1 MGSDGAALAISLS
14 LVYHIGSMPSVLA
27 FMPMYS
33 PKCAATRAPVSMEV
47 FSTIKDI
54 LRLGISSALMVC
66 IAVAGLHYFAPST
79 LGIAARAGNSKAIQ
93 MTVWAA
99 IVDYVR
105 RMTPLICLTM
115 ILDSIQGI
123 LSAEEEAM
131 ADEEGG
137 MAVKALEIEEKQMV
151 ARSTW
156 KELVAETKKI
166 GLIFLPMLL
175 VSTSQYLL
183 TSVSTMMVGHV
194 GKLYLS
200 GAVVSVSFTNVTGF
214 SVLYGMASALE
225 TLCGQAYGAK
235 QHKKLSSYMYGAMSQ
250 YLVFPLLASAVA
262 TLAFHIPVCW
272 AFVFKFRMGSDGA
285 ALAIGVSYWF
295 NAIFL
300 GLYAMYSPKCDD
312 TRARITME
320 AFRTIKD
327 FVRIGIPSALMVCLE
342 WWACEIIIFLAGVM
356 KNPQLETSVLSISIT
371 IAVLHS
377 FAPYSLSVAASVRVS
392 NELGAGNE
400 KAVRRTVWV
409 VLVLGIIEV
418 SIAVAVL
425 FSLRYDLG
433 RAFVSDN
440 QIVDYLRRMTPFI
453 CLKMFL
459 DSIQAI
465 LSGVARG
472 TGWQGR
478 GAYVNLGAYY
488 LVGIPVALLLGF
500 LVHLR
505 TKGLW
510 IGLLAGATVQGVLLA
525 IITSLTNW
533 KKEVQNTRERVVE

>member
-1 MGSDGAALAISLS
+1 
-14 LVYHIGSMPSVLA
+14 
-27 FMPMYS
+27 
-33 PKCAATRAPVSMEV
+33 
-47 FSTIKDI
+47 
-54 LRLGISSALMVC
+54 
-66 IAVAGLHYFAPST
+66 
-79 LGIAARAGNSKAIQ
+79 
-93 MTVWAA
+93 
-99 IVDYVR
+99 
-105 RMTPLICLTM
+105 
-115 ILDSIQGI
+115 
-123 LSAEEEAM
+123 M

-137 MAVKALEIEEKQMV
+137 MAVKTPENEGKQMV
-151 ARSTW
+151 AKSTW
-156 KELVAETKKI
+156 NEFVAETKKI
-166 GLIFLPMLL
+166 SLIFIPMLL

-200 GAVVSVSFTNVTGF
+200 GAVISVSFTNVTGF
-214 SVLYGMASALE
+214 SVLYGVASALE

-235 QHKKLSSYMYGAMSQ
+235 QHKKLSAYTYGAMISLLLLCIPIAILWIFMEKLLILIHQDPLIAHEAGKFSIRTIPALFPYAILQPLVRYLQSQ
-250 YLVFPLLASAVA
+250 SLVLPLLASSVA

-272 AFVFKFRMGSDGA
+272 AFVFKFHMGSNGA
-285 ALAIGVSYWF
+285 ALAIGLSYWF

-300 GLYAMYSPKCDD
+300 GLYAMYSPKCAE
-312 TRARITME
+312 TRAPFTME
-320 AFRTIKD
+320 AFSTIKV
-327 FVRIGIPSALMVCLE
+327 FLRIGIPSALMVCLE

-418 SIAVAVL
+418 SIAAAVL
-425 FSLRYDLG
+425 LSLRHDLG

-472 TGWQGR
+472 TGWQGL

-510 IGLLAGATVQGVLLA
+510 IGLLSGALVQGVLLA
-525 IITSLTNW
+525 IITSLTDW
-533 KKEVQNTRERVVE
+533 KKQVRETRERVVEMKVSNEN